1 MAPEAELGG
10 VAWDGCTNPS
20 VDSAPHRFTCQT
32 CPCLTCQLARAAPL
46 ASSFTAVL
54 SLTPKPTCHRGIE
67 ALQEDACATLPVSL
81 GPQSVTCHSA
91 SLTSICP
98 FLHRS
103 SKRCPPVCATALP
116 PTSREHQEG
125 FGSQGG
131 HSILSP
137 PSTGDASPGWPRP
150 PTSQHVPRQSP
161 PKPVS
166 EILNQTAES
175 AMRTASKHF
184 QPPWA
189 AHTHFPAM
197 DGSSQMRSI
206 PSLK

>member
-1 MAPEAELGG
+1 M
-10 VAWDGCTNPS
+10 AWDGCTNPS

-67 ALQEDACATLPVSL
+67 ALQEDACATLPVPL

-103 SKRCPPVCATALP
+103 SKRCPPSVLRPCLPPPESTKKALGLKEATASCPHQALVMLP
-116 PTSREHQEG
+116 QAGQDPQLHSMFQGRAHQ
-125 FGSQGG
+125 SQ
-131 HSILSP
+131 SVRFQ
-137 PSTGDASPGWPRP
+137 T
-150 PTSQHVPRQSP
+150 RQRN
-161 PKPVS
+161 
-166 EILNQTAES
+166 L
-175 AMRTASKHF
+175 
-184 QPPWA
+184 
-189 AHTHFPAM
+189 
-197 DGSSQMRSI
+197 
-206 PSLK
+206 L